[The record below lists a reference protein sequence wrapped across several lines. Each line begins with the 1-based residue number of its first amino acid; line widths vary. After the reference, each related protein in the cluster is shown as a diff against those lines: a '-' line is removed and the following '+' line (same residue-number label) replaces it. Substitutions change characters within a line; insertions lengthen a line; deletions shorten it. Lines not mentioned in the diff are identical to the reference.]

1 MKLKKYKGNPIL
13 SPIRKHAWEAK
24 MVFNPA
30 CYYKNGVH
38 IVYRAMDR
46 QGVSKFGYAFSK
58 DGFRI
63 DERLNYPIYEPEANF
78 ECHGCEDPRITKI
91 GDRLYMVYAGFDER
105 IAHVALAS
113 IKEEDFLNKK
123 WNWKRHGEIFPK
135 LLPFRGKDDKDAFL
149 FPEKINGKWLLYH
162 RVPPDI
168 WLSYSTDLKE
178 WSNHVVVAQPRPGFW
193 DCMKIGGGGPPF
205 KTKDGWIF
213 IYHGVTYTPGKVWG
227 DYKLGMMITELKNP
241 EKIRYRS
248 PKPILEP
255 TEKYELASRKGGPNV
270 VFTCGQVVKRGKV
283 LVYYGG
289 GDRAIGVAEGR
300 VSDFLLGR
308 REK

>member
-113 IKEEDFLNKK
+113 IKEEDFLN
-123 WNWKRHGEIFPK
+123 
-135 LLPFRGKDDKDAFL
+135 
-149 FPEKINGKWLLYH
+149 
-162 RVPPDI
+162 
-168 WLSYSTDLKE
+168 
-178 WSNHVVVAQPRPGFW
+178 
-193 DCMKIGGGGPPF
+193 
-205 KTKDGWIF
+205 
-213 IYHGVTYTPGKVWG
+213 
-227 DYKLGMMITELKNP
+227 
-241 EKIRYRS
+241 
-248 PKPILEP
+248 
-255 TEKYELASRKGGPNV
+255 
-270 VFTCGQVVKRGKV
+270 
-283 LVYYGG
+283 
-289 GDRAIGVAEGR
+289 
-300 VSDFLLGR
+300 
-308 REK
+308 